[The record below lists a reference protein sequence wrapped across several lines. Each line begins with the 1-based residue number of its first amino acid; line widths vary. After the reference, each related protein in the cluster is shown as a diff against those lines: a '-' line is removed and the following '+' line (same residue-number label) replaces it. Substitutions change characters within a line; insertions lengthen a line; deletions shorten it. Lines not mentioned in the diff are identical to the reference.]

1 MATRMNGPL
10 RSCLA
15 GSALALVAFAYVP
28 TARAQWM
35 PPWGGAFP
43 GQIERSLEAQGFVL
57 TAPLMRRPGVYLAD
71 VSAGPA
77 GYQRLVIDARSGQ
90 ILERFVAPGRMWGP
104 ALAARN
110 EEFGEPP
117 LGAGPPPDPGFSRP
131 PGAASPT
138 KSVYGGAGYVHIP
151 ATIGPYGVGEQPT
164 GTKSK
169 SVSTE
174 RKARA
179 TKPVSTPP
187 LPPPTAREAA
197 KPDGSGSPPAEK
209 HEPDQLRNDSRPTE
223 VENVA
228 PAVAPAAP
236 SSSAEG
242 SDKPKVSIVPPALF
256 E

>member
-138 KSVYGGAGYVHIP
+138 KSVYGGAGNVHIP

-179 TKPVSTPP
+179 TKPGSTPP
-187 LPPPTAREAA
+187 LPPPAAREAGEA
-197 KPDGSGSPPAEK
+197 GRIGLATGRE
-209 HEPDQLRNDSRPTE
+209 
-223 VENVA
+223 A
-228 PAVAPAAP
+228 
-236 SSSAEG
+236 
-242 SDKPKVSIVPPALF
+242 
-256 E
+256 